1 MQASC
6 CAEAA
11 RNLSNVMAG
20 EHDGLL
26 GPDSV
31 AWRVLDHPAAL
42 IGGLRA
48 LVVQSLHPLAMAGV
62 AQHSDYRR
70 RPLERLRRTAYY
82 VGATAMGDTVTALS
96 AAERV
101 KHVHKHVRGVDP
113 VTGRAYSAEDPDI
126 QVWVHTVEWHSF
138 LVAYDV
144 FVKRLSPAEQDQYM
158 AEGVRVA
165 SLLGTPGHMFPAS
178 TAAVREY
185 FCSVL
190 PELHVSDD
198 ARAAV
203 GFVTNPP
210 LTRELLPYWAALR
223 VLGQAA
229 VAIVPPSLRRIA
241 GIDRSRAID
250 AAAVATVRP
259 LVMASRL
266 PPLREL
272 YGYVLGSGLKQVH
285 ARGREARRRAA

>member
-1 MQASC
+1 M
-6 CAEAA
+6 A
-11 RNLSNVMAG
+11 RA

-48 LVVQSLHPLAMAGV
+48 LIVQALHPLAMAGV

-82 VGATAMGDTVTALS
+82 VGATAMGDTATALA

-101 KHVHKHVRGVDP
+101 KRVHKRVRGIDP
-113 VTGRAYSAEDPDI
+113 VTGRAYSAEDPDT

-138 LVAYDV
+138 LVAYNV
-144 FVKRLSPAEQDQYM
+144 FARRLSPEEQDRYM
-158 AEGVRVA
+158 AEGVRIATLV
-165 SLLGTPGHMFPAS
+165 GTPADLVPAS
-178 TAAVREY
+178 TSQLHDYFEQVTPQLCVSNEARE
-185 FCSVL
+185 
-190 PELHVSDD
+190 
-198 ARAAV
+198 AI
-203 GFVTNPP
+203 GFVVNPP
-210 LTRELLPYWAALR
+210 LSRDLLPYWAAIR

-229 VAIVPPSLRRIA
+229 VAIVPRRLRRLA
-241 GIDRSRAID
+241 GIDRPRALD

-259 LVMASRL
+259 LVAASRV

-272 YGYVLGSGLKQVH
+272 YGYALGRDVRDVH
-285 ARGREARRRAA
+285 VRGREVRRRLAA